1 MLVRFHSAFVQPI
14 VSLSHRI
21 PVLFPNRRYTDIWSA
36 VAETGGTGDDGT
48 ETLAVED
55 KMAHFCIA
63 VDATLH
69 WNDFFVLSGVVGRS
83 GINIEC
89 QQVAAIGGVDGE
101 LEHPADGGVDG
112 WHGRSEIAAFHGL
125 G

>member
-1 MLVRFHSAFVQPI
+1 MLVRFHSTFVQPI
-14 VSLSHRI
+14 VSSSYRI
-21 PVLFPNRRYTDIWSA
+21 PVLFSNRGDADIWSA

-69 WNDFFVLSGVVGRS
+69 WNDFFVLFGVVGRA
-83 GINIEC
+83 GIDIAC
-89 QQVAAIGGVDGE
+89 Q
-101 LEHPADGGVDG
+101 
-112 WHGRSEIAAFHGL
+112 
-125 G
+125 